1 MELTLAVIISLL
13 NIVIC
18 VSNFVLNRR
27 DKAVKDAKELNIGLI
42 NYQLG
47 ELKEDVKTILDK
59 ISDYDKETK
68 KQIDE
73 ALELHIK
80 MYHKGEK

>member
-1 MELTLAVIISLL
+1 MELTLPVIIS
-13 NIVIC
+13 IISVIFC
-18 VSNFVLNRR
+18 ILTFVFNRK
-27 DKAVKDAKELNIGLI
+27 DKAVKDAKETNMELI
-42 NYQLG
+42 KYQLG

-59 ISDYDKETK
+59 IDNYDKETK

-80 MYHKGEK
+80 MYHRGDK